1 MAPLILL
8 ITYCDV
14 IRMGLSSSG
23 GRAQGKE
30 MGNQKP
36 PRFLGGRMVGSAQG
50 AQGAQ
55 ETQQNTRSRQPDM
68 AIDRGERAEGNRPR
82 EVEERTNRR
91 GVHPAVAA
99 IGGVVVGILVM
110 GSAWYVLTSAPSG
123 QANVG
128 ASTTAAGGSTSPTVL
143 GTEASAPA
151 TPDVLTRCRAVDLA
165 QQAALSEASA
175 ALDQWELHVGA
186 MNKLVVGAISLDQAT
201 AFWNQTRVGAAHN
214 VHAFHGA
221 LTGYRDADVDCPATA
236 RLGRSSAVTRAC
248 AEAVAARERTIR
260 AAATSISTWDKHVRD
275 MEKLRSGRLSPAR
288 ATELW
293 LASWRAGVRQLRA
306 YDRVA
311 AESKGRHC

>member
-1 MAPLILL
+1 
-8 ITYCDV
+8 
-14 IRMGLSSSG
+14 
-23 GRAQGKE
+23 
-30 MGNQKP
+30 
-36 PRFLGGRMVGSAQG
+36 MVGSAQG

-55 ETQQNTRSRQPDM
+55 ETQQETRSRQPHM
-68 AIDRGERAEGNRPR
+68 ATDRDERAEGNRPR

-99 IGGVVVGILVM
+99 IGGVIVGILVM

-128 ASTTAAGGSTSPTVL
+128 TTAAGSSTSPTVL

-151 TPDVLTRCRAVDLA
+151 TPDALTRCRAVDLA

-221 LTGYRDADVDCPATA
+221 LTGYRNADVDCPAPS
-236 RLGRSSAVTRAC
+236 RLGRSSAMTRAC